1 MVAKQEVI
9 KTKRG
14 PSSWEH
20 ECAQCIAWQFGQFSN
35 LMTKTREVVVQIFSQ
50 EKKKKRS
57 GDHSN
62 QMLYPLGN
70 MNIIS
75 KLHAL

>member
-50 EKKKKRS
+50 
-57 GDHSN
+57 DHSN

-75 KLHAL
+75 KFHAL